1 MIQKGSAN
9 DVSLHRET
17 GQVLETDDNLDF
29 GDCYA
34 GLVAVS
40 DQLLAATNT
49 ITLIWQAYSNFDI
62 DSCDFSMFTGENV
75 LGEQFLL

>member
-1 MIQKGSAN
+1 MMIQKGSAN

-40 DQLLAATNT
+40 DLYIIA
-49 ITLIWQAYSNFDI
+49 I
-62 DSCDFSMFTGENV
+62 DPNKSDFGGLNKF
-75 LGEQFLL
+75 

>member
-1 MIQKGSAN
+1 MIQRGSAN

-17 GQVLETDDNLDF
+17 GQVLETEDNLDF

-40 DQLLAATNT
+40 DLF
-49 ITLIWQAYSNFDI
+49 IIVI
-62 DSCDFSMFTGENV
+62 DSIKFDFGDLNKF
-75 LGEQFLL
+75 

>member
-17 GQVLETDDNLDF
+17 GQVLETVDNLDF
-29 GDCYA
+29 GDCYS

-40 DQLLAATNT
+40 DKCIITNDH
-49 ITLIWQAYSNFDI
+49 IR
-62 DSCDFSMFTGENV
+62 FSMVNSIKF
-75 LGEQFLL
+75 

>member
-17 GQVLETDDNLDF
+17 GQVLETVDNLDF

-40 DQLLAATNT
+40 D
-49 ITLIWQAYSNFDI
+49 
-62 DSCDFSMFTGENV
+62 
-75 LGEQFLL
+75 